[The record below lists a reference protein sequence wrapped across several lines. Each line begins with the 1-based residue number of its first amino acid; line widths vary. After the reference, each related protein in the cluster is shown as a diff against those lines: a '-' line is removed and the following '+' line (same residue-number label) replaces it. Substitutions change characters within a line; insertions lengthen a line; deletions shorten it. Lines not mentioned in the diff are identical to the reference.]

1 MECKLSLQRKT
12 LKLSGEQ
19 DQDQFIQL
27 YKAGV
32 VRTSKARIARTSK
45 QGSSQLQSRDH
56 ENFEAKIPETL
67 KQESSELQS
76 RVIST
81 FKAGDHQNFKRGD
94 CQNFKGGN
102 HLNFKRKD
110 HVIIRT
116 FSANFEVIRKHV
128 SSELHN

>member
-1 MECKLSLQRKT
+1 MECKLSLQRKN

-27 YKAGV
+27 YKAGI
-32 VRTSKARIARTSK
+32 VRTPKARIARTSN

-56 ENFEAKIPETL
+56 QYFEAKIPGTS
-67 KQESSELQS
+67 KQESSELQKQDHQH
-76 RVIST
+76 
-81 FKAGDHQNFKRGD
+81 FKAGDHQNFQRGD

-102 HLNFKRKD
+102 DLNFKSKD

>member
-32 VRTSKARIARTSK
+32 VRTSKARMARTSK

-56 ENFEAKIPETL
+56 ENFEAKIPGTS

-81 FKAGDHQNFKRGD
+81 LRQW
-94 CQNFKGGN
+94 
-102 HLNFKRKD
+102 
-110 HVIIRT
+110 IIRT
-116 FSANFEVIRKHV
+116 SKEGIVRTSKEEIIWVFPKPKLMNCHAH
-128 SSELHN
+128 HYY